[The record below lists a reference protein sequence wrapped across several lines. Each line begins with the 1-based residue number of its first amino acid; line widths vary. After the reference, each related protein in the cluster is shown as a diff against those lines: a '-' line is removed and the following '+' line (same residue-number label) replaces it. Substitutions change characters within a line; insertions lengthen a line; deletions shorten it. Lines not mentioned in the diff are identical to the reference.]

1 VYSATISPDGSNIAF
16 DQSAPPSDS
25 DVWVYDVARGTESR
39 LTSGPIFNSYP
50 IWSPDGTALLYW
62 AFRDGIG
69 QIIKR
74 ARGGG
79 GTGPESVLSLAELP
93 KTRDRYP
100 SDWSRDGRH
109 LILTVSSEKTKQD
122 IWVSPLS
129 EDQKAFNYLASE
141 FNEGQGKLSPN
152 GHWMAYSSDETN
164 RYEVYVQTFPQ
175 PGGKTR
181 ISTNGGGFP
190 IWSRDGKELYFFV
203 DGNQTL
209 MAVPVEMSG
218 ETFRSGQAKALFPV
232 RLGVSGAGQ
241 GYPYHVSRDGRF
253 LIPKAQNERVTF
265 TVVINWQ
272 AGLKK

>member
-1 VYSATISPDGSNIAF
+1 
-16 DQSAPPSDS
+16 
-25 DVWVYDVARGTESR
+25 
-39 LTSGPIFNSYP
+39 
-50 IWSPDGTALLYW
+50 
-62 AFRDGIG
+62 
-69 QIIKR
+69 
-74 ARGGG
+74 
-79 GTGPESVLSLAELP
+79 
-93 KTRDRYP
+93 
-100 SDWSRDGRH
+100 
-109 LILTVSSEKTKQD
+109 
-122 IWVSPLS
+122 
-129 EDQKAFNYLASE
+129 
-141 FNEGQGKLSPN
+141 
-152 GHWMAYSSDETN
+152 MAYSSDETN

-241 GYPYHVSRDGRF
+241 GYPYDVSRDGRF